1 MPIYIIEKGLKVSK
15 MSINITQT
23 MNSFQFE
30 SRENLRNA
38 AKNIL
43 NRQGASTEATNKI
56 LEQAIFS
63 AKNSNA
69 QFDILKASS
78 QITLNESLKETLKY
92 LKTQAN
98 KKTKKEPVFGELWN
112 IISKEEISY
121 EGELVDFV
129 IDSSLK
135 NIFAAA

>member
-1 MPIYIIEKGLKVSK
+1 

-112 IISKEEISY
+112 IINKEEISY

>member
-1 MPIYIIEKGLKVSK
+1 
-15 MSINITQT
+15 MSINITHT

-78 QITLNESLKETLKY
+78 QITLNESLKETIKY
-92 LKTQAN
+92 LKTKAN
-98 KKTKKEPVFGELWN
+98 KKTKKKHIIGELWN

>member
-1 MPIYIIEKGLKVSK
+1 

>member
-1 MPIYIIEKGLKVSK
+1 
-15 MSINITQT
+15 MSINITHT

-43 NRQGASTEATNKI
+43 NRQGASTEATNNI

-63 AKNSNA
+63 TKNSNA
-69 QFDILKASS
+69 QLDILRAST
-78 QITLNESLKETLKY
+78 QISLNESLKETLKY

-112 IISKEEISY
+112 VISKEEITY

-129 IDSSLK
+129 VDSSLK

>member
-1 MPIYIIEKGLKVSK
+1 
-15 MSINITQT
+15 MSINITHT

-43 NRQGASTEATNKI
+43 NRQGASTEVTNKI

-63 AKNSNA
+63 SKNSNA
-69 QFDILKASS
+69 QLDILRAST
-78 QITLNESLKETLKY
+78 QISLNESLKETLKY

-98 KKTKKEPVFGELWN
+98 KKSKKEPIFGELWN
-112 IISKEEISY
+112 VISKEEISY

-129 IDSSLK
+129 VDSSLK

>member
-1 MPIYIIEKGLKVSK
+1 
-15 MSINITQT
+15 MSINITHT

-43 NRQGASTEATNKI
+43 NRQGASTEATNNI

-63 AKNSNA
+63 TKNSNA
-69 QFDILKASS
+69 QLDILRAST
-78 QITLNESLKETLKY
+78 QISLSESLKETLKY

-112 IISKEEISY
+112 VISKEEITY

-129 IDSSLK
+129 VDSSLK

>member
-1 MPIYIIEKGLKVSK
+1 
-15 MSINITQT
+15 MSIKITHT

-43 NRQGASTEATNKI
+43 NRQGASTEVTNKI

-63 AKNSNA
+63 SKNSNA
-69 QFDILKASS
+69 QLDILRAST
-78 QITLNESLKETLKY
+78 QISLNESLKETLKY

-98 KKTKKEPVFGELWN
+98 KKSKKEPIFGELWN
-112 IISKEEISY
+112 VISKEEISY

-129 IDSSLK
+129 VDSSLK

>member
-1 MPIYIIEKGLKVSK
+1 
-15 MSINITQT
+15 MSINITHT